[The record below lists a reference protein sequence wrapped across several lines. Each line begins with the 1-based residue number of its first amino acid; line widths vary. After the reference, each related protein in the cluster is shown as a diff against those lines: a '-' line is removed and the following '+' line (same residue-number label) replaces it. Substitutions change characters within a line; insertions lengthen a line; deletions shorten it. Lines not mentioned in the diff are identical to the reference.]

1 MDKHNH
7 NAQNVIRMAE
17 YKPETG
23 YTAVAQV
30 EAYWE
35 ALRGMNQLPKRS
47 QIDPRGIEMALENTF
62 ILERIAPGIA
72 RLRIAGGHL
81 NDLMGMEVR
90 GMPLT
95 ALFCQPARRGLSDL
109 LEEVFQMPATAT
121 VRMVSHH
128 AQGKPALQGRMVLLP
143 LRSDLGDVSRIL
155 GCLVAQGDV
164 GLAPRRFEMLSK
176 DIRRLGRGPDAGS
189 ARPPMPAPAGTSVPG
204 FAEPATRFE
213 PNGGLEQS
221 ANRPSYLRVVRSDD
235 SA

>member
-7 NAQNVIRMAE
+7 NAHNVIRMAE

-109 LEEVFQMPATAT
+109 LEEANPRCRGVWYCC
-121 VRMVSHH
+121 
-128 AQGKPALQGRMVLLP
+128 
-143 LRSDLGDVSRIL
+143 RSGAI
-155 GCLVAQGDV
+155 
-164 GLAPRRFEMLSK
+164 
-176 DIRRLGRGPDAGS
+176 
-189 ARPPMPAPAGTSVPG
+189 
-204 FAEPATRFE
+204 
-213 PNGGLEQS
+213 
-221 ANRPSYLRVVRSDD
+221 
-235 SA
+235 